1 MIGCGALPS
10 GARRDADGVSLMLGQ
25 FARFWTFTPASNGK
39 ALARAFGFYDN
50 ALRGGEVGPG
60 NGFAVRCVK
69 D

>member
-1 MIGCGALPS
+1 
-10 GARRDADGVSLMLGQ
+10 MLGQ